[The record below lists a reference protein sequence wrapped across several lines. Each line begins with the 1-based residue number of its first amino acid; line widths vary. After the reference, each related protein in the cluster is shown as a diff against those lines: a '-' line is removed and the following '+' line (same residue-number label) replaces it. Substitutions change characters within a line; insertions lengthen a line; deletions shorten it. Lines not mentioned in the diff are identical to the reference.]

1 MTGRV
6 VTRGLKWATDKIATD
21 ERVQKIGSSLK
32 ELLGQYRVNQKRIK
46 LINKALRSQKK
57 SALSRNTKQS
67 LRRGYK
73 AGPDM
78 EAFEG
83 LNTIRKNQANI
94 IQRLRSMGHKTP
106 SRAFKSSK

>member
-94 IQRLRSMGHKTP
+94 IKRLRSMGHKTP